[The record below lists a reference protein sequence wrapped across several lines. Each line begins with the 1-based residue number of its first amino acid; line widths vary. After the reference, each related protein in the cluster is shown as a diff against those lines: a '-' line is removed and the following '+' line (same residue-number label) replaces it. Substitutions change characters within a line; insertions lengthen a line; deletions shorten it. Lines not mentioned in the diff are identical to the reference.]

1 MGTDMHMFTVE
12 GAVSAP
18 MPQERLETHGFLE
31 TRHLEQWVVDNP
43 QVLGDDVKIVST
55 QYDKWS
61 SEFGDLAKERLDV
74 LGLDRSGQL
83 VVVELKRGTDS
94 RIHLQAITYAAL
106 VAGFDKKTLAT
117 AHSEYLNR
125 IDVGAETTSAGEA
138 LAELEEHVGGE
149 WDDDILTVP
158 KIVLLAEDF
167 SAQTYTT
174 VTWLAE
180 LTPNLS
186 IEMHTVNV
194 FVLPGPSPQPCVVF
208 RRLYP
213 TEDPAT
219 RVLTP
224 GVAASADA
232 VATKIANKKRAD
244 RSTYLLHDN
253 EIIPE
258 GAVLELN
265 LRANLAPDAVEK
277 VEAWIAQK
285 PGRGEASWV
294 CNRAKPLQWLG
305 SDDPLRTWAPTSLA
319 KHIIEQAIDERR
331 ESIPGGDVWYYQG
344 TKLIVLAGQIDNP
357 VN

>member
-1 MGTDMHMFTVE
+1 MSTDMHMFTVD
-12 GAVSAP
+12 GAASAP
-18 MPQERLETHGFLE
+18 MSQGRLEALGFLE
-31 TRHLEQWVVDNP
+31 TKHLEQWVVDNP

-83 VVVELKRGTDS
+83 VVVELKRGKDS

-106 VAGFDKKTLAT
+106 VAGFDKQTLAT
-117 AHSEYLNR
+117 AHAEYLNR
-125 IDVGAETTSAGEA
+125 INAGDKTTNANDA
-138 LAELEEHVGGE
+138 LEELEEHVGGE
-149 WDDDILTVP
+149 WDDDVLTVP

-194 FVLPGPSPQPCVVF
+194 FVLPGPSQQPCVVF

-213 TEDPAT
+213 TDDPST

-232 VATKIANKKRAD
+232 VVTKIANKKRAD
-244 RSTYLLHDN
+244 RSTYLLYDN
-253 EIIPE
+253 DVIPE

-265 LRANLAPDAVEK
+265 LRANLAADVVER
-277 VEAWIAQK
+277 VEMWIAEK
-285 PGRGEASWV
+285 PGRGEALWV
-294 CNRAKPLQWLG
+294 RNRAEPLRWRDG
-305 SDDPLRTWAPTSLA
+305 DDPLRTWAPTSLA
-319 KHIIEQAIDERR
+319 KHIIEQAIGERR
-331 ESIPGGDVWYYQG
+331 DYLPGGDVWYYQG
-344 TKLIVLAGQIDNP
+344 TKLIVLAREIDNP